1 MDWDSA
7 YIGGLVTAGLT
18 EDVGPGD
25 VAVAATLSLTAG
37 SSAHI
42 VTDEELVCAGL
53 PLVERIFRRLDPGVS
68 VELRQGDGRRV
79 SKGAT
84 LADLSGSAGAIFT
97 GEQTVRNFLTRLCGI
112 ATRTRQFVDRVSG
125 TSARI
130 SDSRNTAPGLRQLEQ
145 HAAKMGGAAHRYTG
159 LFDAIVLRKV
169 HVAAAGGIK
178 AALDQAHSHAS
189 RLMNPLPLTA
199 YEATGAVPSDSDAH
213 SLPIQIVIENEAQ
226 LQEAL
231 SAGAEAILFEDLP
244 VERVGP
250 LTQLAHSRRPQCTVE
265 ISGDIPLERVRA
277 YAESGVDY
285 ISPAGLTAAA
295 PAVAIRLLVDRL
307 Q

>member
-1 MDWDSA
+1 
-7 YIGGLVTAGLT
+7 
-18 EDVGPGD
+18 
-25 VAVAATLSLTAG
+25 
-37 SSAHI
+37 
-42 VTDEELVCAGL
+42 
-53 PLVERIFRRLDPGVS
+53 
-68 VELRQGDGRRV
+68 
-79 SKGAT
+79 
-84 LADLSGSAGAIFT
+84 LSGNAGAIFT
-97 GEQTVRNFLTRLCGI
+97 GERTMRNFLTRLCGI

-125 TSARI
+125 TGARI

-145 HAAKMGGAAHRYTG
+145 HAAKMGGGTHRYSG
-159 LFDAIVLRKV
+159 LFDAIVLGRM

-189 RLMNPLPLTA
+189 RVMNPLPLTA
-199 YEATGAVPSDSDAH
+199 YEATGTVPPDGDAH
-213 SLPIQIVIENEAQ
+213 SLPIQIVIENEAE

-231 SAGAEAILFEDLP
+231 SAGAESILFEDLP
-244 VERVGP
+244 VERVGS
-250 LTQLAHSRRPQCTVE
+250 LTQMAHRMRPQCTVE

-285 ISPAGLTAAA
+285 ISPVGLTAAA